1 MRKFLEIGKITK
13 LQGLKG
19 EVRVQY
25 YCDEPE
31 MLCDFET
38 LYLGKEHTPVQPQR
52 ARYLKSD
59 VAVLKLKGID
69 TPEAA
74 EKLIGKMLY
83 FDRGDIELPED
94 TWFIQDIIGLEVYD
108 ADSGKFYGKVDDIYQ
123 NGTADVYSI
132 KTPSGGQLMFPAIPD
147 VLLETDID
155 GGKIIIRPLD
165 GLFDPEEI
173 KETEDDKD

>member
-1 MRKFLEIGKITK
+1 MKKKYLEIGKITK

-38 LYLGKEHTPVQPQR
+38 LYLGKDRSPVEPQR
-52 ARYLKSD
+52 CRYLKND
-59 VAVLKLKGID
+59 VAVLKLKGVD
-69 TPEAA
+69 SPEAA

-83 FDRGDIELPED
+83 FDRDDIDLPED
-94 TWFIQDIIGLEVYD
+94 TWFIQDVIGLDVYD
-108 ADSGKFYGKVDDIYQ
+108 ADSGKCYGKVDDIYQ

-132 KTPSGGQLMFPAIPD
+132 KTPSGGQLMFPAIPE
-147 VLLETDID
+147 VLIETDIE
-155 GGKIIIRPLD
+155 GGRITIRPLE
-165 GLFDPEEI
+165 GLFDPEVIEG
-173 KETEDDKD
+173 D